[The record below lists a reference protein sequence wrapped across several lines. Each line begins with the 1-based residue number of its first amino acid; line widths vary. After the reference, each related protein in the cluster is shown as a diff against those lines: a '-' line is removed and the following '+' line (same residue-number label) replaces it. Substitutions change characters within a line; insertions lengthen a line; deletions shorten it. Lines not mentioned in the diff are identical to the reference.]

1 MMEMNEPIVWSNPIA
16 PDGREVV
23 TVGTPQ
29 FPVQMWGR
37 WNWKGTLREVPCHWH
52 EELELN
58 LTTEGR
64 ELVLADGKSILL
76 EAGQGVFVNSGVLH
90 GSRTA
95 PGCKGFQHNSVLFRP
110 TLVGGASGSVY
121 WQRYVSPVLRAPECR
136 CIPLRGETDWE
147 RQVLDQMRR
156 MVQLWEQ
163 QTSGYEFA
171 MRDALSQIILLFKE
185 NCVREVPVPSARE
198 VRDTERLKQMIDFV
212 RHHQDEDLTTAQIAA
227 SASLSV
233 SECLRCFRRMMDL
246 TPKEYLTQHRIRC
259 AATLLEQT
267 GKSIGEIAA
276 ECGFPDMS
284 YFARVFRAQRGCT
297 PTEYRAR
304 VRGA

>member
-1 MMEMNEPIVWSNPIA
+1 MMEMKEPIIWNNTIA
-16 PDGREVV
+16 PDGREEV

-29 FPVQMWGR
+29 FPVQMWDSPAEIDR
-37 WNWKGTLREVPCHWH
+37 IRAVPCHWH

-58 LTTEGR
+58 LTTGGQ

-76 EAGQGVFVNSGVLH
+76 EAGQGIFVNSGVLH
-90 GSRTA
+90 GSRAGTEE
-95 PGCKGFQHNSVLFRP
+95 GFCHNSLVFHP
-110 TLVGGASGSVY
+110 SLVGGGSGSVY
-121 WQRYVSPVLRAPECR
+121 WQKYLTPVLRAPECR
-136 CIPLRGETDWE
+136 CIPLRGETAWE
-147 RQVLDQMRR
+147 RQALDQLHRIA
-156 MVQLWEQ
+156 QLWEQ
-163 QTSGYEFA
+163 QADGYEFA
-171 MRDALSQIILLFKE
+171 VRDALSQIILLFKE
-185 NCVREVPVPSARE
+185 NCVRHASAPSARE

-246 TPKEYLTQHRIRC
+246 TPKEYLTQHRIRY